1 MLRQFVVLYIDKLI
15 QEVKFK
21 IQTLLLDKIDNFSFS
36 NGSDTEFN
44 ELKYKL
50 AEKEKQILQI
60 NPEKIA
66 EDTTEQILSSD
77 KIMIYKQQILNDLKE
92 SNPELETNL
101 WM

>member
-66 EDTTEQILSSD
+66 EDTTEQILSID

>member
-1 MLRQFVVLYIDKLI
+1 MLRQFVILH
-15 QEVKFK
+15 
-21 IQTLLLDKIDNFSFS
+21 LDKIVQVVKTKIEELLIDKVDKFSFT
-36 NGSDTEFN
+36 NGSDYEFN

-50 AEKEKQILQI
+50 AQKEKQILQI

-77 KIMIYKQQILNDLKE
+77 KIMLYKQQILNDLKN